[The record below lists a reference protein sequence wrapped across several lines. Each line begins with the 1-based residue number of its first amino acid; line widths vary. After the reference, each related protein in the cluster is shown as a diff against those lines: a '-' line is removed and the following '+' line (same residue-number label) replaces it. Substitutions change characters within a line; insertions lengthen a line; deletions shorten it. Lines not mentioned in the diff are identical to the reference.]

1 MKSVVDMLAER
12 LSILTDECVKE
23 VLIKFPMLAEKR
35 ETVVDWTTN
44 RPWGGTVHQITVEAM
59 ASCAVSNFFLDGT
72 GKPTAMKG
80 MPEKFPC
87 RLMASFERGT
97 VSISAHGIGVMM
109 TVRMEDIL
117 KVIEEACHP

>member
-1 MKSVVDMLAER
+1 MDNVTRVPENVSGVSD
-12 LSILTDECVKE
+12 
-23 VLIKFPMLAEKR
+23 
-35 ETVVDWTTN
+35 
-44 RPWGGTVHQITVEAM
+44 GVEAM
-59 ASCAVSNFFLDGT
+59 ASCAVSNFSLDST

-87 RLMASFERGT
+87 KLMASFERGT

-117 KVIEEACHP
+117 RVIEEACGKRL

>member
-1 MKSVVDMLAER
+1 MENVTRVPENVSGVPD
-12 LSILTDECVKE
+12 
-23 VLIKFPMLAEKR
+23 
-35 ETVVDWTTN
+35 
-44 RPWGGTVHQITVEAM
+44 GVEAM

-97 VSISAHGIGVMM
+97 VSISAHGVGVMM

-117 KVIEEACHP
+117 KVIEEACEKKA